1 MRPLQPAPQ
10 ACEESGEGRSR
21 AAGPLPNVMR
31 LLFGRQDRVA
41 DLPAVFPPAP
51 ARRRESAMQTAPPS
65 DFVEFPAR
73 SDPAGRRAALRRLG
87 GALALGAVVW
97 PAARAAEPAV
107 VEVEIRA
114 YSFIPAELRVPV
126 GSTVRWVNRE
136 KRTAHSVRFTGPQGF
151 ESPRFFPD
159 EHWTHRFDQA
169 GRFPYECGPHPEMK
183 GVVVVE

>member
-1 MRPLQPAPQ
+1 MQ
-10 ACEESGEGRSR
+10 AALPSDPSDCPVTGR
-21 AAGPLPNVMR
+21 
-31 LLFGRQDRVA
+31 
-41 DLPAVFPPAP
+41 AP
-51 ARRRESAMQTAPPS
+51 A
-65 DFVEFPAR
+65 D
-73 SDPAGRRAALRRLG
+73 RRAALRRLG
-87 GALALGAVVW
+87 LACALIPASWAAG
-97 PAARAAEPAV
+97 PAAWAADPAVAAAAAV

-114 YSFIPAELRVPV
+114 YAFMPAELRVPV